1 MNRNIEIMLVFYADD
16 DAEDREIFC
25 EAIQQ
30 INPGIKVILARNG
43 HEALQILQSL
53 EEVPNFIFLDINM
66 PVMSGRECLIKLKS
80 MDRVKVVPVVIYSTT
95 SDQGELR
102 RLILSGA
109 QDYIIKGNSF
119 ENVKE
124 SIHKVLTKKYSSG
137 IKSLV

>member
-1 MNRNIEIMLVFYADD
+1 MLVFYADD

-43 HEALQILQSL
+43 LEALQILQSL

-66 PVMSGRECLIKLKS
+66 PAMSGRECLIKLKLI
-80 MDRVKVVPVVIYSTT
+80 DRVKVVPVVIYSTT
-95 SDQGELR
+95 SDQSELK

-109 QDYIIKGNSF
+109 QDYIVKGNSF
-119 ENVKE
+119 EKVKD